1 MRYPAN
7 VRYNKQAA
15 IIQSATTENPRYSTH
30 LMSCCIIYAKI

>member
-15 IIQSATTENPRYSTH
+15 IIQSATTENPRYST
-30 LMSCCIIYAKI
+30 LWNSCCIIYAKI